1 MNRYKIKEVKDERW
15 AIWYMDFPKRR
26 GGKIGCYKIIDLFKP
41 TREKKFAF
49 RYLPREGQT
58 QEQSD
63 NLIILN
69 TINNFYKKRN
79 FIVNKED

>member
-1 MNRYKIKEVKDERW
+1 MNRYKIKEIKDERW

-26 GGKIGCYKIIDLFKP
+26 GSKIGCYKIIDLFKT

-58 QEQSD
+58 QEESD
-63 NLIILN
+63 NLIISYA
-69 TINNFYKKRN
+69 IKNFYKRKVYMGN
-79 FIVNKED
+79 ND